1 MAIALV
7 GTYNVLTLG
16 IESSC
21 DETAAAVVR
30 NGVEILSSVVA
41 TQVNVHKLYGGVVPE
56 IASRK
61 HIEAISAVV
70 SEALNKANVTIN
82 NINGLAVTQGP
93 GLAGALLVGFC
104 FAKSLA
110 FASKLPIVGVNHL
123 TAHLNAIFLANKNPA
138 FPFVALLASGGHTAI
153 YYVTDYTKS
162 QLLGQ
167 TRDDAAGE
175 AFDKVAKMLNLG
187 YPGGVVIDRLAQDGD
202 PAAIKF
208 PRIYLKKDAFD
219 FSFSGLKSAVM
230 RYVHDQRALG
240 VTPDIND
247 LAASFQDAVVD
258 VLVKKL
264 LNAAKVMNCS
274 RVVTGGG
281 VSANGR
287 LRKVLAAKAA
297 RQKLD
302 LYMPPLSLCG
312 DNAAMVASTGYRQLL
327 TGENLLDLYS
337 DVYARVKFK

>member
-1 MAIALV
+1 MLV
-7 GTYNVLTLG
+7 LG

-30 NGVEILSSVVA
+30 NGVEIVSSVVA
-41 TQVNVHKLYGGVVPE
+41 TQVDVHKLYGGVVPE

-70 SEALNKANVTIN
+70 TEALDRAGISLDD
-82 NINGLAVTQGP
+82 IDGIAVTQGP

-110 FASKLPIVGVNHL
+110 FAKKIPIVGVNHL
-123 TAHLNAIFLANKNPA
+123 TAHLNAIFLADKNPA

-153 YYVTDYTKS
+153 YHVTGYT
-162 QLLGQ
+162 QCRLLGQ

-187 YPGGVVIDRLAQDGD
+187 YPGGVVIDKLAKDGN
-202 PAAIKF
+202 PGAIKF
-208 PRIYLKKDAFD
+208 PRIYLKKDEFD

-230 RYVHDQRALG
+230 RYVQDQQAVG
-240 VTPDIND
+240 VTPDVND
-247 LAASFQDAVVD
+247 LAAGFQDAVVD

-264 LNAAKVMNCS
+264 LNAARVMDCP
-274 RVVTGGG
+274 RIVTGGG
-281 VSANGR
+281 VAANSR
-287 LRKVLAAKAA
+287 LRKVLAAKAG
-297 RQKLD
+297 RQKLE

-312 DNAAMVASTGYRQLL
+312 DNAAMVAAVGYRQLL
-327 TGENLLDLYS
+327 TGENLLDLHS
-337 DVYARVKFK
+337 DVYARVKQKI

>member
-1 MAIALV
+1 MLV
-7 GTYNVLTLG
+7 LG

-30 NGVEILSSVVA
+30 DGVEIVSSVVA
-41 TQVNVHKLYGGVVPE
+41 TQVDVHKLYGGVVPE

-70 SEALNKANVTIN
+70 TAALTKAGVTLDDID
-82 NINGLAVTQGP
+82 GLAVTQGP

-110 FASKLPIVGVNHL
+110 FAKKLPIVGVNHL
-123 TAHLNAIFLANKNPA
+123 TAHLNAIFLADKNPA

-153 YYVTDYTKS
+153 YHVTDYT
-162 QLLGQ
+162 QCRLLGQ

-187 YPGGVVIDRLAQDGD
+187 YPGGVVIDRLAKDGD
-202 PAAIKF
+202 PSAIKF
-208 PRIYLKKDAFD
+208 PRIYLKKDEFD

-230 RYVHDQRALG
+230 RYVQDQQVLG
-240 VTPDIND
+240 VTPDVND
-247 LAASFQDAVVD
+247 LAAGFQDAVVD

-264 LNAAKVMNCS
+264 LNAAKVMACP
-274 RVVTGGG
+274 RIVTGGG
-281 VSANGR
+281 VAANSR

-297 RQKLD
+297 RQKLE
-302 LYMPPLSLCG
+302 LYMPPVSLCG
-312 DNAAMVASTGYRQLL
+312 DNAAMVASAGYRQLL
-327 TGENLLDLYS
+327 TGENLLDLHS
-337 DVYARVKFK
+337 DVYARVKTRGQRPLDS

>member
-1 MAIALV
+1 MLV
-7 GTYNVLTLG
+7 LG

-30 NGVEILSSVVA
+30 DGVTILSSVVA
-41 TQVNVHKLYGGVVPE
+41 TQVDVHKLYGGVVPE

-70 SEALNKANVTIN
+70 AEALNKAGVTMDDIDG
-82 NINGLAVTQGP
+82 IAVTQGP

-110 FASKLPIVGVNHL
+110 FAKKLPIVGVNHL
-123 TAHLNAIFLANKNPA
+123 TAHLNAIFLADKNPS
-138 FPFVALLASGGHTAI
+138 FPFVALLTSGGHTAI
-153 YYVTDYTKS
+153 YHVTDYT
-162 QLLGQ
+162 QCRLLGQ

-187 YPGGVVIDRLAQDGD
+187 YPGGVVIDRLAQAGD

-208 PRIYLKKDAFD
+208 PRIYLKKDEFD

-230 RYVHDQRALG
+230 RYVQDQQALG
-240 VTPDIND
+240 ITPDVND
-247 LAASFQDAVVD
+247 LAAGFQDAVVD

-264 LNAAKVMNCS
+264 LNAAKVMECP
-274 RVVTGGG
+274 RIVTGGG
-281 VSANGR
+281 VAANSR
-287 LRKVLAAKAA
+287 LRKALAAKAA

-312 DNAAMVASTGYRQLL
+312 DNAAMVASAGYRQLV
-327 TGENLLDLYS
+327 TGENLLDLHS